1 AGLEVVYDAHKVL
14 PQVVDQ
20 IARIH
25 KARSAELRNRD
36 KQRILQPD
44 WFQDSNAVG
53 YVCYTDLFAGDLQG
67 IRNRIG
73 YLKNLG
79 VTYLHLMPL
88 LNPRPGNSDGG
99 YAVIGY
105 TTLGTGT
112 IIDFPAPFH
121 NRASSFTFADGHA
134 EIHKWNNPNTIPVV
148 KYTGGVGSAALV
160 GDADLTWL
168 QLHASAK

>member
-1 AGLEVVYDAHKVL
+1 MNQTVGWNVTGGWINSGLPANTF
-14 PQVVDQ
+14 Q
-20 IARIH
+20 IYKRIDEI
-25 KARSAELRNRD
+25 RS
-36 KQRILQPD
+36 PTP
-44 WFQDSNAVG
+44 G
-53 YVCYTDLFAGDLQG
+53 DLFVFLDEHPDG
-67 IRNRIG
+67 IN
-73 YLKNLG
+73 
-79 VTYLHLMPL
+79 
-88 LNPRPGNSDGG
+88 DGG